1 MSQAVISLPFSFNA
15 SGGVAYTQD
24 EKKVWQDR
32 VLLTVMTYLGER
44 LMRLEFGTAINSG
57 LFQSVGD
64 ASTLI
69 KNEINSAFTKFLP
82 SLTLKDV
89 VPSVDPIDENLS
101 FNIVYSR
108 GTTANATENI
118 VVKTSI
124 FDRTGTVITE
134 VKNG

>member
-1 MSQAVISLPFSFNA
+1 MTQAVISLPFSFNA
-15 SGGVAYTQD
+15 SGGVSYTQD

-57 LFQSVGD
+57 LFQSVDD
-64 ASTLI
+64 ASTLV
-69 KNEINSAFTKFLP
+69 KGEISSAFTKFLP

-89 VPSVDPIDENLS
+89 VTSVDPIDGNLS
-101 FNIVYSR
+101 FNVIYTYGVPS
-108 GTTANATENI
+108 NVTENVI
-118 VVKTSI
+118 VKTSI
-124 FDRTGTVITE
+124 FDRTGTVIAE